1 MNRISRFPI
10 SRSPI
15 SRSPIPRSQTALL
28 GAVMVLFTASASAA
42 LQGRNLDANPATFE
56 AYYDTVLN
64 ITWLADADIANTR
77 GEANAGRKTWSA
89 ASAYVAALDVNGITG
104 WRLPKVLPR
113 DGSTVYNGVFTNNGT
128 SDRGYA
134 NTGVGWGTTSELGHM
149 FYVTLANSAFSL
161 TNTAPFSN
169 LAANDYWTNQPL
181 GAIATQGFFFNTGIG
196 LQDTASLAFTYKA
209 WAVRDGDISAPIPEP
224 ETYALMLLGLAATA
238 VVARR
243 RR

>member
-1 MNRISRFPI
+1 MNCFSRF
-10 SRSPI
+10 
-15 SRSPIPRSQTALL
+15 QTALF
-28 GAVMVLFTASASAA
+28 GAALVLFTASANAA

-77 GEANAGRKTWSA
+77 GETNAGRKSWADALNYT
-89 ASAYVAALDVNGITG
+89 AALNVNGITG

-113 DGSTVYNGVFTNNGT
+113 DGSTVYNTTFTNNGS

-134 NTGVGWGTTSELGHM
+134 NSGVGWGTKSELGHL
-149 FYVTLANSAFSL
+149 FYVTLANSALSL
-161 TNTAPFSN
+161 TNTAPFAN
-169 LAANDYWTNQPL
+169 LAANDYWTAQAL
-181 GAIATQGFFFNTGIG
+181 SGQTFFFNTGIG
-196 LQDTASLAFTYKA
+196 LQDLASPAFNYKS

-238 VVARR
+238 VMARR